1 MIAPLLML
9 PMFFTWL
16 VGVIFF
22 VATVLTVYFYVVGK
36 DEEYRR
42 AKQVAVKMFYI
53 AFVLI
58 ILVIIFLMPMTR

>member
-1 MIAPLLML
+1 LIAPLLML

-22 VATVLTVYFYVVGK
+22 VATVLTVYYYVVGK

-42 AKQVAVKMFYI
+42 AKQVAVKTFYI

-58 ILVIIFLMPMTR
+58 ILVIIYLMPMTR